1 MATEAQIA
9 ANRRNAR
16 KSTGPRTEDGKKV
29 SRLNALDHGC
39 RANMLVLP
47 SEDSAELE
55 NKSRAWKLSLRP
67 RNPVEEF
74 LVEKLVGLAWQSD
87 RIDQAHTARL
97 TRRMY
102 HGTFEEDHRIDE
114 QVIELSQ
121 KLFRNASG
129 PQALQLQHK
138 AGEPID
144 DGEELRISDY
154 SVDEDH
160 PSRLVHSLQATGAGC
175 EWLLGQW
182 AKLRD
187 MLEKGV
193 PWLAPDKLKAVRLL
207 GRHPIDAFD
216 FGDVAGVYLASH
228 TLLNQ
233 GGRPF
238 QEILNELSP
247 EEVTTYEDFLKL
259 RQCEALA
266 PKDAAAA
273 RKMLLDIVEK
283 AVAVLEDKAEV
294 YRELEEIHLR
304 TAGHR
309 LSWDDTPEGERLRRY
324 ELTCKRAWSKMFDLF
339 LKTRQ
344 NKGELNFADV
354 SAIDRY
360 VPYHAI
366 DTYDQ
371 PEPIVDNVTI
381 PPEEPIEE
389 PVRTIEANSAR
400 ENAPNEP
407 NLRVQS
413 LSNDRREGQKEVRID
428 TPHVDRKA
436 GGAVITGT
444 QKIHPAIHRLLTGQ
458 QSNLMNLSP
467 IFGEQ

>member
-9 ANRRNAR
+9 ANRRNSR
-16 KSTGPRTEDGKKV
+16 KSTGPRTEEGKKV

-39 RANMLVLP
+39 RASMLVLP
-47 SEDSAELE
+47 SEDSGEFE

-74 LVEKLVGLAWQSD
+74 LVEKLVSLAWQSD

-129 PQALQLQHK
+129 PRALELQHK
-138 AGEPID
+138 AGEPIE
-144 DGEELRISDY
+144 DGEALRTSDY
-154 SVDEDH
+154 NVDEDH
-160 PSRLVHSLQATGAGC
+160 PLRLVHCLQATGAGC

-187 MLEKGV
+187 LLEKGV

-216 FGDVAGVYLASH
+216 YSDVAGVYLASH
-228 TLLNQ
+228 TLLNR
-233 GGRPF
+233 GGRAF

-273 RKMLLDIVEK
+273 RKILLDIIEK
-283 AVAVLEDKAEV
+283 AVAGLEDKADV
-294 YRELEEIHLR
+294 YRELEEVHLR

-360 VPYHAI
+360 FPYQAI

-371 PEPIVDNVTI
+371 PAPFVDNEAVPT
-381 PPEEPIEE
+381 EESVEE

-400 ENAPNEP
+400 ENVPNEP
-407 NLRVQS
+407 NSSVQTPS
-413 LSNDRREGQKEVRID
+413 KGRRDGHKEVRID

-436 GGAVITGT
+436 DGGGITGK
-444 QKIHPAIHRLLTGQ
+444 QKIHPAIQRLQTGHQ
-458 QSNLMNLSP
+458 PSLMNLSP
-467 IFGEQ
+467 IFGGQ